1 MTTRCRGY
9 ENNLITIQAI
19 LQNACL
25 AVNLD
30 CARLFAN
37 VYGRHLASEDELN
50 SITQT
55 KNLSAGQ

>member
-1 MTTRCRGY
+1 MPGY
-9 ENNLITIQAI
+9 KNNLLTIQAI

-30 CARLFAN
+30 CARLYADE
-37 VYGRHLASEDELN
+37 YGRHFGSEDELN

-55 KNLSAGQ
+55 QNLSAGQ